1 MVTENN
7 NVQETEVPVESTGV
21 EEVSSQEPSS
31 ESPSVT
37 ETEQPEQGQTIDTEQ
52 LPVQTQDA
60 VESSRTY
67 SQDEFRS
74 MQSSQDRQISE
85 LAKQNKLIEQQL
97 ADTRREAESNN
108 LTQQVG
114 VYKEQIRQ
122 QLLSDGI
129 DDTTAG
135 RMAERESSNQKELYL
150 AKLANER
157 TFAENQK
164 MSREINQRS
173 QQARAYE
180 LATQNGINFSEL
192 EGIGDPVAME
202 KLAKALGRLN
212 KTEQRL
218 QGSTGSQTYGTSQ
231 PSSDVAPTDAESII
245 DRYNSGDPGIT
256 TEQAN
261 AAAKKLGM
269 PDVSY

>member
-37 ETEQPEQGQTIDTEQ
+37 ETEQPEQVQTIDTEQ

-108 LTQQVG
+108 LAQQVE
-114 VYKEQIRQ
+114 VYKEQVRQ

-135 RMAERESSNQKELYL
+135 RMAERELSL
-150 AKLANER
+150 
-157 TFAENQK
+157 
-164 MSREINQRS
+164 IH
-173 QQARAYE
+173 
-180 LATQNGINFSEL
+180 I
-192 EGIGDPVAME
+192 
-202 KLAKALGRLN
+202 
-212 KTEQRL
+212 
-218 QGSTGSQTYGTSQ
+218 
-231 PSSDVAPTDAESII
+231 
-245 DRYNSGDPGIT
+245 
-256 TEQAN
+256 
-261 AAAKKLGM
+261 
-269 PDVSY
+269 